1 MNKITTFVLI
11 ICIVLTGLV
20 ISGCTDNNDDSNSSQ
35 PITPISETETVME
48 LSIKEVLDNPYAYSN
63 VQISGIVNQT
73 IEVPGY
79 TLMEIS
85 DGTGNMWVAGTS
97 ITIENGSQITASG
110 NINTGFPSPSL
121 NKTFDVLLLA
131 NSVSGD
137 TATSITSNLSY
148 GGIVPATSDVN
159 VSAIDGGTRI
169 EEILNN
175 TADLSDR
182 EVKVAAVVT
191 KNVVLIDYTMI
202 TIEDGTGELKA
213 KSPNSF
219 VYSVG
224 EKIIVTGTVS
234 TDVDLGGGYFYPILL
249 EITEKE

>member
-1 MNKITTFVLI
+1 MNKITTFALI

-20 ISGCTDNNDDSNSSQ
+20 ISGCTSNNDNSNSSP
-35 PITPISETETVME
+35 PITPTNTETVKE

-85 DGTGNMWVAGTS
+85 DDTGNMWVAGTS

-110 NINTGFPSPSL
+110 NLNIEFYSSTL
-121 NKTFDVLLLA
+121 NKTFDVMLLA
-131 NSVSGD
+131 NSISGD
-137 TATSITSNLSY
+137 IATSNPPH
-148 GGIVPATSDVN
+148 GGIAPVTSDVN

-175 TADLSDR
+175 TADLADQ

-213 KSPNSF
+213 RSPNSF
-219 VYSVG
+219 AYSVG

-234 TDVDLGGGYFYPILL
+234 TDVDLGSGYHYDILL
-249 EITEKE
+249 EITAKE

>member
-1 MNKITTFVLI
+1 MNKITTFALI

-20 ISGCTDNNDDSNSSQ
+20 ISGCTDNNDNSNSS
-35 PITPISETETVME
+35 PPTTLISTPETFME
-48 LSIKEVLDNPYAYSN
+48 LSIKEVLDNPSAYQN
-63 VQISGIVNQT
+63 VQITGIVNQT
-73 IEVPGY
+73 IEVPKY

-85 DGTGNMWVAGTS
+85 DGTGNMWVAGSS
-97 ITIENGSQITASG
+97 ISIENGSQITASG
-110 NINTGFPSPSL
+110 FLRTEFYSDTL
-121 NKTFDVLLLA
+121 DKTFDVMLLA
-131 NSVSGD
+131 MSVSGD
-137 TATSITSNLSY
+137 TATN
-148 GGIVPATSDVN
+148 DVN

-175 TADLSDR
+175 TADLADR

-219 VYSVG
+219 EYLVG

-234 TDVDLGGGYFYPILL
+234 TDVDLGAGYNYDILL

>member
-1 MNKITTFVLI
+1 MNKITTFALI

-20 ISGCTDNNDDSNSSQ
+20 ISGCTDNNDNSNSS
-35 PITPISETETVME
+35 PPTTPISTPETFME
-48 LSIKEVLDNPYAYSN
+48 LSIKEVLDNPSAYQN
-63 VQISGIVNQT
+63 VQITGIVNQT
-73 IEVPGY
+73 IEVPKY

-85 DGTGNMWVAGTS
+85 DGTGNMWVAGSS
-97 ITIENGSQITASG
+97 ISIENGSQITASG
-110 NINTGFPSPSL
+110 FLRTEFYSDTL
-121 NKTFDVLLLA
+121 DKTFDVMLLA
-131 NSVSGD
+131 MSVSGD
-137 TATSITSNLSY
+137 TATN
-148 GGIVPATSDVN
+148 DVN

-175 TADLSDR
+175 TADLADR

-219 VYSVG
+219 EYLVG
-224 EKIIVTGTVS
+224 EKIIVT
-234 TDVDLGGGYFYPILL
+234 
-249 EITEKE
+249 

>member
-1 MNKITTFVLI
+1 MNKITTFALI

-20 ISGCTDNNDDSNSSQ
+20 ISGCTDNNDNSNSSP
-35 PITPISETETVME
+35 PITPTSNTETVKE

-85 DGTGNMWVAGTS
+85 DDTGNMWVAGTS

-110 NINTGFPSPSL
+110 ILNTEFYSPTL
-121 NKTFDVLLLA
+121 NKTFDVMLLA
-131 NSVSGD
+131 NSISGD
-137 TATSITSNLSY
+137 TATSNPPH
-148 GGIVPATSDVN
+148 GGIAPVTSDLN

-175 TADLSDR
+175 TADLADQ
-182 EVKVAAVVT
+182 EVKVVAVVT

-213 KSPNSF
+213 RSPNSF
-219 VYSVG
+219 AYSVG
-224 EKIIVTGTVS
+224 ETIIVTGTVS
-234 TDVDLGGGYFYPILL
+234 TDVDLGSGYHYDILL
-249 EITEKE
+249 EIIEKE

>member
-1 MNKITTFVLI
+1 MNKITTFALI

-20 ISGCTDNNDDSNSSQ
+20 ISGCTDNNDNSNSS
-35 PITPISETETVME
+35 PPTTLISTPETFME
-48 LSIKEVLDNPYAYSN
+48 LSIKEVLDNPSAYQN
-63 VQISGIVNQT
+63 VQITGIVNQT
-73 IEVPGY
+73 IEVPKY

-85 DGTGNMWVAGTS
+85 DGTGNMWVAGSS
-97 ITIENGSQITASG
+97 ISIENGSQITASG
-110 NINTGFPSPSL
+110 FLRTEFYSDTL
-121 NKTFDVLLLA
+121 DKTFDVMLLA
-131 NSVSGD
+131 MSVSGD
-137 TATSITSNLSY
+137 TATN
-148 GGIVPATSDVN
+148 DVN

-219 VYSVG
+219 EYLVG

-234 TDVDLGGGYFYPILL
+234 TDVDLGAGYNYDILL